1 MATSGFLKKEQMMT
15 RFWLFGCL
23 ALGLLAPTAPR
34 AQPPSP
40 TAPAAKAADKQ
51 AMYEDIEIM
60 RRILNKQVGLV
71 RVSVEDPTSVW
82 YDSLSHWGAYTV
94 PGTQVQRYAATVD
107 PSGWWLVPHVSN
119 TIQYAQLA
127 DSYFWPAASYY
138 GGLQHIVREGSN
150 FEGAYLKGH
159 GVVYTGSVPAANIAG
174 LEPPPRSVGLVSL
187 CSSCH
192 EAVSIRKLVEPAAEP
207 AREEPS
213 LWEKVRREV
222 RGVKDEPAPKR
233 PERVQRQDI
242 CTPGAL
248 AELILET
255 LAQNGH
261 NFRALPATEGIS
273 VIVTVPGVAA
283 PASDSAAKRK
293 EKGEAST
300 AVRTAKQLLDL
311 ADLHTKQGKSDEAAK
326 TLADAIKRLAD
337 QPLSYSHDTPYD
349 ALAKDLLEAK
359 QLLRSAYTKQAQLLL
374 AAGRLKEAREALDKA
389 ESATL
394 VVNAQEK
401 PVVTPSGDKA
411 PPALPAKL
419 VVTVSK
425 KLLDEVH
432 AGKLDLPAF
441 KKGAEVEAIGFPPA
455 AKAKK

>member
-1 MATSGFLKKEQMMT
+1 MT
-15 RFWLFGCL
+15 RFWLFGL
-23 ALGLLAPTAPR
+23 VALGLLAPTAPR

-40 TAPAAKAADKQ
+40 NAPAAKAADKQ

-60 RRILNKQVGLV
+60 RRILNKQVGPV
-71 RVSVEDPTSVW
+71 RVSVEDPTTSSW
-82 YDSLSHWGAYTV
+82 DNGTNRWDAFTV
-94 PGTQVQRYAATVD
+94 PGTQLQRYSPYGLPSGGFDTPTVD
-107 PSGWWLVPHVSN
+107 PSGVWLVPHGST

-127 DSYFWPAASYY
+127 DTYSSSFADHGAYRRLLK
-138 GGLQHIVREGSN
+138 GGSN

-159 GVVYTGSVPAANIAG
+159 GVVYTGSVPAANVAG
-174 LEPPPRSVGLVSL
+174 LEPPPRSLHLVSL

-192 EAVSIRKLVEPAAEP
+192 DAASIRKLVEPAAEP
-207 AREEPS
+207 AREEPTQ
-213 LWEKVRREV
+213 WEKVRREV
-222 RGVKDEPAPKR
+222 RGVKDEPAPKP

-255 LAQNGH
+255 LAQNGY
-261 NFRALPATEGIS
+261 NFRALPAAEGIS
-273 VIVTVPGVAA
+273 VIVTVPGVTA
-283 PASDSAAKRK
+283 PASDAAKRK

-337 QPLSYSHDTPYD
+337 QPLSYSPDTPYD
-349 ALAKDLLEAK
+349 AVAKEVLEAK
-359 QLLRSAYTKQAQLLL
+359 QLLRSAYSKQAQLLL
-374 AAGRLKEAREALDKA
+374 YAGRIKEAREALDKA
-389 ESATL
+389 ENASL
-394 VVNAQEK
+394 VVNGQEK
-401 PVVTPSGDKA
+401 PVVTPSADKG

-432 AGKLDLPAF
+432 AGKIDLPAF
-441 KKGAEVEAIGFPPA
+441 KKGAEVEAIGFPPM
-455 AKAKK
+455 KKKEK

>member
-1 MATSGFLKKEQMMT
+1 MT
-15 RFWLFGCL
+15 RYWLFGSF
-23 ALGLLAPTAPR
+23 ALGLIVPTALR
-34 AQPPSP
+34 AQPPAP
-40 TAPAAKAADKQ
+40 NAPAAKSAEKQ

-60 RRILNKQVGLV
+60 RRILNKQVGPV
-71 RVSVEDPTSVW
+71 RISVEDPMTSTW
-82 YDSLSHWGAYTV
+82 NNSASRWGDFTV
-94 PGTQVQRYAATVD
+94 PGTQLQRYSTSARFEPLAVD
-107 PSGWWLVPHVSN
+107 PSGGWFTPNVSN
-119 TIQYAQLA
+119 TLYGAWLGDIYYWSA
-127 DSYFWPAASYY
+127 DSDHGKLRW
-138 GGLQHIVREGSN
+138 ITREGSN

-159 GVVYTGSVPAANIAG
+159 GIVYTGSIPAASVAG
-174 LEPPPRSVGLVSL
+174 LEPPPRSLHLVSL
-187 CSSCH
+187 CTSCH

-207 AREEPS
+207 AREEPTQ
-213 LWEKVRREV
+213 WEKVRREV
-222 RGVKDEPAPKR
+222 RGVKDEPAPKP

-273 VIVTVPGVAA
+273 VIVTVPGFAA
-283 PASDSAAKRK
+283 PAVGTAPQRK
-293 EKGEAST
+293 EKSEPST

-337 QPLSYSHDTPYD
+337 QPLSYPQETPYD
-349 ALAKDLLEAK
+349 TVAKEILEAK
-359 QLLRSAYTKQAQLLL
+359 QLLRMAYTKQAQLLL

-389 ESATL
+389 ESASL
-394 VVNAQEK
+394 VVNGQEK
-401 PVVTPSGDKA
+401 PVVAPSADKSS
-411 PPALPAKL
+411 PALPAKL

-432 AGKLDLPAF
+432 TGKIDLPAF
-441 KKGAEVEAIGFPPA
+441 KKGAEVEAIGFPPTV
-455 AKAKK
+455 KAPASK

>member
-1 MATSGFLKKEQMMT
+1 MT

-34 AQPPSP
+34 AQPPSS

-60 RRILNKQVGLV
+60 RRILNKQVGPV
-71 RVSVEDPTSVW
+71 RVSVEDPTSIW
-82 YDSLSHWGAYTV
+82 YDNLSRWGAHTV
-94 PGTQVQRYAATVD
+94 PGTQVQRYGLYLSPSDVFGTRTVD
-107 PSGWWLVPHVSN
+107 PSGVSWAPYASN

-127 DSYFWPAASYY
+127 DTYFWPAASYH
-138 GGLQHIVREGSN
+138 GGFKHLVTEGSN

-159 GVVYTGSVPAANIAG
+159 GVVYTGIVPAASVAG
-174 LEPPPRSVGLVSL
+174 LEPPARSLGLVSL

-192 EAVSIRKLVEPAAEP
+192 EPQSIRKLVEPAAEP

-222 RGVKDEPAPKR
+222 RGVKDEPAPKP

-255 LAQNGH
+255 LAQNGY

-273 VIVTVPGVAA
+273 VIVTVPGVTA
-283 PASDSAAKRK
+283 PASDAAKRK

-337 QPLSYSHDTPYD
+337 QPLPYSPDTPYD
-349 ALAKDLLEAK
+349 AVAKEVLEAK
-359 QLLRSAYTKQAQLLL
+359 QLLRSAYSKQAQLLL
-374 AAGRLKEAREALDKA
+374 YAGRIKEAREALDKA
-389 ESATL
+389 ENASL
-394 VVNAQEK
+394 VVNGQEK
-401 PVVTPSGDKA
+401 PVVTPSADKG

-425 KLLDEVH
+425 KLLDDIH
-432 AGKLDLPAF
+432 AGKIDLPAF
-441 KKGAEVEAIGFPPA
+441 KKGAEVEAIGFPPM
-455 AKAKK
+455 KKKEK